1 MAKQRRNQEA
11 RELAASLMATGATMQ
26 EAADTVGVHVQTIY
40 RWMDD
45 PEFEAKLQK
54 MQQTTIKAA
63 VSRLR
68 GVAATAADTLAA
80 AMVEGTWSER
90 IRAADLLLSR
100 IGVEAGSKVTVQT
113 AEVDREALARHLAAK
128 LGLADG
134 DGDGCDD

>member
-1 MAKQRRNQEA
+1 MSKRGKPVQKDMA
-11 RELAASLMATGATMQ
+11 LTLLATGSSIRETS
-26 EAADTVGVHVQTIY
+26 ETVGVHLQTVY
-40 RWMDD
+40 SWMNDE
-45 PEFEAKLQK
+45 EFSRELERR
-54 MQQTTIKAA
+54 QQTTIKAA

-113 AEVDREALARHLAAK
+113 AEVDREALARHLATK
-128 LGLADG
+128 LGLADD
-134 DGDGCDD
+134 DGGECDR